1 MSRLAFC
8 HVFLDIRIT
17 HNGLF
22 AYHIHSEKTIVV
34 IPELLGHKAGKQDSS
49 MPVPGGF
56 ITWLAWEIV
65 PEVQLGDA
73 TIPPYSALGI
83 PPSEKSMQL
92 Y

>member
-1 MSRLAFC
+1 M
-8 HVFLDIRIT
+8 
-17 HNGLF
+17 
-22 AYHIHSEKTIVV
+22 HSEKTIVV

-56 ITWLAWEIV
+56 MTWLAWEMV
-65 PEVQLGDA
+65 PELQLGDT
-73 TIPPYSALGI
+73 TIPLHSTLWI